1 MMRVL
6 DDKQRIAIL
15 EDSLYKA
22 AHAFELARDSFIE
35 VGVPVMAYAM
45 DIAELGTLLVLDAQV
60 TPELVGWPRD
70 LVAARIEELGKKL
83 GYAEPS
89 KH

>member
-1 MMRVL
+1 M

-15 EDSLYKA
+15 EDALYKA
-22 AHAFELARDSFIE
+22 AHAFELARDTFIE
-35 VGVPVMAYAM
+35 AGVPVMAHAM

-70 LVAARIEELGKKL
+70 LVATLIEQLSKKL